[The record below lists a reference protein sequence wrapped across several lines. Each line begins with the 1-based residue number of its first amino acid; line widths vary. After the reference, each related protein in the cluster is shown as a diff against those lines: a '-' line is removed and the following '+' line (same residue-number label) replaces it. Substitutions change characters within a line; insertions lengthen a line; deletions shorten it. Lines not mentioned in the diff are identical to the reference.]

1 MEVGNELA
9 VLSGKTKR
17 MSTRE
22 IAELTG
28 KEHKNVLRDVR
39 NLIEQGAIGRL
50 SFEPSSY
57 RNEQNKEQP
66 TYELDFDATMTLVTG

>member
-1 MEVGNELA
+1 MEVKNELA

-28 KEHKNVLRDVR
+28 KRHDNVLADVR
-39 NLIEQGAIGRL
+39 KLIEQGAIGL
-50 SFEPSSY
+50 LNFQESSY
-57 RNEQNKEQP
+57 RNAQNKE
-66 TYELDFDATMTLVTG
+66 

>member
-1 MEVGNELA
+1 MEVGKELA

-28 KEHKNVLRDVR
+28 KRHDHVLRDVR
-39 NLIEQGAIGRL
+39 NLIEQGAIGDPN
-50 SFEPSSY
+50 FGVSY
-57 RNEQNKEQP
+57 YLTE
-66 TYELDFDATMTLVTG
+66 